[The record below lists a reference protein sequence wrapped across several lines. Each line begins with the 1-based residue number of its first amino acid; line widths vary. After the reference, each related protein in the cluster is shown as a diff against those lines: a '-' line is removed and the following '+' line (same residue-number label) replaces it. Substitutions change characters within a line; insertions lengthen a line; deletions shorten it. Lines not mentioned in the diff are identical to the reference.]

1 MTRATTT
8 RTPAPTPMPTMA
20 SFESTWNEWW
30 MNAFLDHLT
39 TNDKLSNSI
48 YNSSLKILGIEKF
61 CNI

>member
-20 SFESTWNEWW
+20 SFESTWNERW